1 MDVYNMPRSTQAK
14 TITLRVSLVP
24 RLQEYHMQEM
34 KKDPRATNEDF
45 GGFLNDKLEQLL
57 EKEDYAKRNFP
68 NCSILSISDNVIY
81 IKDMVLNGIVE
92 VYYIFLH
99 DLLTSRLFCQYDQS
113 FSCVHIVFAFS
124 TLDIAKLDAN
134 SYKEVRDNMGKQFMK
149 EIKEKFRKERKTRSL
164 QQSQQQKMSSP
175 FGKSNRTAAKNI
187 RDSDLR

>member
-1 MDVYNMPRSTQAK
+1 MDIRMPRSAQAK

-57 EKEDYAKRNFP
+57 DKEDYAKRNFP

-81 IKDMVLNGIVE
+81 IKDRVLNGIVE
-92 VYYIFLH
+92 IYYIFLH
-99 DLLTSRLFCQYDQS
+99 DLLTSRLFCQHDQS

-149 EIKEKFRKERKTRSL
+149 EIKEKFRKERKTKLL
-164 QQSQQQKMSSP
+164 QQSRQQQKLSSP
-175 FGKSNRTAAKNI
+175 FDKSGSAAAKKI
-187 RDSDLR
+187 RDSDLG